1 MATPC
6 VPRIGDIA
14 AVTVWV
20 AAIPNAVTFH
30 SRTIQRCVDQ
40 LVPSM
45 ILRSRRVRNFLHG
58 ARRKIGGFMS
68 CTVSVKAIYVEN
80 KIIRLLLTK
89 GQWQKVLVPLHQL
102 LLIDNVMAIDTF
114 EGFGEM
120 VIAAIAIDQVLNLLR
135 AELLVGEDGQVG
147 ADGAENTVGA
157 ERDDAIVVFRHGAHD
172 VIDVRLFLGE
182 VLLVL

>member
-1 MATPC
+1 MGC
-6 VPRIGDIA
+6 
-14 AVTVWV
+14 
-20 AAIPNAVTFH
+20 
-30 SRTIQRCVDQ
+30 TI
-40 LVPSM
+40 
-45 ILRSRRVRNFLHG
+45 
-58 ARRKIGGFMS
+58 
-68 CTVSVKAIYVEN
+68 SVKVIYVKN
-80 KIIRLLLTK
+80 KVIKLLLTK

-102 LLIDNVMAIDTF
+102 RLVDNVMPIDTF

-157 ERDDAIVVFRHGAHD
+157 EGDDAVVVFRHGAHD
-172 VIDVRLFLGE
+172 VVDVRLFLGE